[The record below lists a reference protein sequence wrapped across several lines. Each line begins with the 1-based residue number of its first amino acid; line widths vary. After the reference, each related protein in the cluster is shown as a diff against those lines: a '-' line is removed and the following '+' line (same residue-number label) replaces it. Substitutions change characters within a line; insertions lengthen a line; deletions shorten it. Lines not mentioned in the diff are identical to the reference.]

1 MPATVSPRPL
11 AEGRQLP
18 VRYRSEQFVGSVGS
32 KRGEQKDLTGSRT
45 SWSFPNLWSVNQTWT
60 GWQTVLTSISST
72 HADRSGAF
80 RYSIRD
86 IFACRAIVSACPRCG
101 IVVRQEPVNPTHL
114 HHWRT
119 TPHQPVG
126 AADERRRLRRSDHA
140 RSARGPVVFLGRRGD
155 EQASP
160 PAAGP
165 APQDPASA
173 PAQIRKAFDDGVRV
187 VDAHSVDF
195 AAGHLWARSTSARPK
210 AAGLHLDS
218 AACSQQSFA
227 VIDAAA
233 QHDRHEAEVGAHVG
247 YSVALGEHLSA
258 GPDRI
263 RARLAEWATWPAR
276 PWPMWRAGASC
287 GGSSPHTPR
296 CSDAPFQLHARRC
309 CGYRRTSPA
318 TEDLEAFA
326 EALAKAT
333 ELLFWLPRN
342 PDGQPLRRDRFG
354 PTRSCR
360 NVLPNDGFWP
370 CGVPNI
376 TPRA

>member
-1 MPATVSPRPL
+1 
-11 AEGRQLP
+11 
-18 VRYRSEQFVGSVGS
+18 
-32 KRGEQKDLTGSRT
+32 
-45 SWSFPNLWSVNQTWT
+45 
-60 GWQTVLTSISST
+60 
-72 HADRSGAF
+72 
-80 RYSIRD
+80 
-86 IFACRAIVSACPRCG
+86 
-101 IVVRQEPVNPTHL
+101 VRQEPVNPTHL

-187 VDAHSVDF
+187 VDARSVDF

-218 AACSQQSFA
+218 AACSQQNFA

-233 QHDRHEAEVGAHVG
+233 QHDRHEAEVGARVG

-263 RARLAEWATWPAR
+263 RARLAEWAT
-276 PWPMWRAGASC
+276 
-287 GGSSPHTPR
+287 
-296 CSDAPFQLHARRC
+296 
-309 CGYRRTSPA
+309 
-318 TEDLEAFA
+318 
-326 EALAKAT
+326 
-333 ELLFWLPRN
+333 
-342 PDGQPLRRDRFG
+342 
-354 PTRSCR
+354 
-360 NVLPNDGFWP
+360 
-370 CGVPNI
+370 
-376 TPRA
+376 